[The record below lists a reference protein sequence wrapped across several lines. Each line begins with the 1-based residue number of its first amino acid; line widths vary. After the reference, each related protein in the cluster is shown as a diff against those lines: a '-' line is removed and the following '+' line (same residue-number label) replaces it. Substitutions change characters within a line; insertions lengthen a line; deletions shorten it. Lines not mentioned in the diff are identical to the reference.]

1 MTLCGFVTF
10 YYLSLRP
17 AHDDYVEPCGSATD
31 CFYSGLGKS
40 GDLGVAGA
48 HFYKLCRLSFLN

>member
-17 AHDDYVEPCGSATD
+17 ARDDYVEPCGSATD

-48 HFYKLCRLSFLN
+48 HFYKLCRL